1 MFLAEHG
8 VQGEKVS
15 SATQRTDEFATAFTE
30 HFVQAD
36 GVQIR
41 YLEAGQGNPV
51 VVLHGSGGLTPSPLN
66 NLLAQQFRVI
76 AFEIPGLG
84 REPVEERPSSLREVA
99 RILAGAAVA
108 AGLERYVLVST
119 SASAPLALWQAIEVQ
134 ERIDTL
140 VLISP
145 VAILPDGWTAPSGTA
160 EQVAKLLYAHPEK
173 LLPPRPEDAET
184 SARQRAL
191 MSRMRGVTRDPELER
206 RLANIQAATL
216 VLFGTRDGVIPPEMG
231 RSYVERIS
239 NCYYALVYDAGHVI
253 EAERPEALF
262 AAVRDFLEHRE
273 TFVVSRKNT
282 VINP

>member
-1 MFLAEHG
+1 M
-8 VQGEKVS
+8 S
-15 SATQRTDEFATAFTE
+15 STTQRADGFAAAFTE

-36 GVQIR
+36 GLRIR

-51 VVLHGSGGLTPSPLN
+51 VVLHGSEGLTPSPLN

-84 REPVEERPSSLREVA
+84 QSPVNERPSSLRDLA
-99 RILAGAAVA
+99 RTLAQAVA
-108 AGLERYVLVST
+108 VAGLDRYVLVST
-119 SASAPLALWQAIEVQ
+119 SASAPLALWLAIDAQ
-134 ERIDTL
+134 ERIDVL

-145 VAILPDGWTAPSGTA
+145 SA
-160 EQVAKLLYAHPEK
+160 
-173 LLPPRPEDAET
+173 LLPEGRTA
-184 SARQRAL
+184 
-191 MSRMRGVTRDPELER
+191 GFTRDPELER
-206 RLANIQAATL
+206 RLADIRAATL
-216 VLFGTRDGVIPPEMG
+216 VLFGTRDDVIPPEMG
-231 RSYVERIS
+231 RLYVERIP

-273 TFVVSRKNT
+273 TFVVSRKST

>member
-1 MFLAEHG
+1 M
-8 VQGEKVS
+8 S
-15 SATQRTDEFATAFTE
+15 STTQRADEFGAAFTE

-36 GVQIR
+36 GLQIR

-51 VVLHGSGGLTPSPLN
+51 VVLHGSESLTPSPLN

-84 REPVEERPSSLREVA
+84 RELVNERPASLRDLA
-99 RILAGAAVA
+99 RTLARAAAA
-108 AGLERYVLVST
+108 AGVDRYVLVST
-119 SASAPLALWQAIEVQ
+119 SASTPLALWQAIDAP
-134 ERIDTL
+134 ERIDAL

-145 VAILPDGWTAPSGTA
+145 SAILPDGWTAPSGTA

-173 LLPPRPEDAET
+173 MPPPQPDDSET
-184 SARQRAL
+184 SAKRHAL
-191 MSRMRGVTRDPELER
+191 VSRLRGVNRDPELER
-206 RLANIQAATL
+206 RLVDIKAATL

-231 RSYVERIS
+231 RSYVERIP

-273 TFVVSRKNT
+273 TFVVSRKST